1 MTTDKNVSLFPDAV
15 TAPTD
20 IEPVALDGPALRV
33 VYFDAKDDKTG
44 EVTEDV
50 RPCLVRC
57 DNGERNIKTV
67 RKLTTLCGRVCWY
80 ATRTSGLPP
89 TEMTYC
95 NTCHSLAGNGVL
107 K

>member
-1 MTTDKNVSLFPDAV
+1 MTDKNVSLFGDDV

-20 IEPVALDGPALRV
+20 IEPVVLDGPSLRV
-33 VYFDAKDDKTG
+33 VYFDATDDKTG
-44 EVTEDV
+44 EVTEDT

-57 DNGERNIKTV
+57 DAGQRNIKTV
-67 RKLTTLCGRVCWY
+67 RKLATLCGRACVA

-89 TEMTYC
+89 TDMTYC